1 MTAVR
6 LARRYWIDLVAL
18 ALAFV
23 VFIVPFIFIVVTA
36 AKTQLEASSLDFA
49 LPTQWK
55 IVENLQAVLSE
66 RNGIMVIALRNSLIL
81 TVASV
86 AITVV
91 LASLIAFVI
100 QRRRDRVAALVSG
113 LFLAGLIIPPAV
125 VPTIFLLQAL
135 GLFKTL
141 AGLILVEVAFAMPF
155 AILVFVAFVSVIPRE
170 LDEAALMDGATPF
183 RLYRSV
189 ILPLLRPAM
198 ITIIVVLSVAI
209 YNDFV
214 NPLYFL
220 PGNDNATVQLTL
232 FNFQSQFLTRWNLL
246 FADVLLITIPPLI
259 MFIFFQRQLASG
271 LTAGAVKG

>member
-66 RNGIMVIALRNSLIL
+66 RNGIMVTALRNSLIL

-170 LDEAALMDGATPF
+170 LDEAALMDGASPF